1 MIEIIPAIDL
11 IEGHCVRLSKGDFGK
26 VTSYSDDPVETARS
40 FEASGIKRLHVVDLD
55 GARTGFPGNLGVLA
69 DLVRST
75 SLRVDFGGGIR
86 SRSILDEVLKAGATM
101 VSIGSMAVGRPE
113 ILQDWIGEFGPERFF
128 IGADV
133 KGDCIAYHGWQT
145 ESAIHWSEF
154 IGRWMSAG
162 ITNFFC
168 TDVERDGELTGPAIG
183 LYQDILKQFPG
194 IRLVGSGGVSSEE
207 DIQALEDI
215 GIEAVIVGKAI
226 YEGRIRMED
235 RRPTTDDR

>member
-11 IEGHCVRLSKGDFGK
+11 IEGRCVRLSKGDFGK

-55 GARTGFPGNLGVLA
+55 GARSGAPGNIEVL
-69 DLVRST
+69 RKIISST
-75 SLRVDFGGGIR
+75 SLSIDFGGGIR
-86 SRSILDEVLKAGATM
+86 SRAVLDEVLKAGATM
-101 VSIGSMAVGRPE
+101 VSIGSLAVSRPE
-113 ILQDWIGEFGPERFF
+113 ILQEWIGEFGPERFF

-133 KGDCIAYHGWQT
+133 KGDCIAYNGWQT
-145 ESAIHWSEF
+145 ESAIHWREF
-154 IGRWMSAG
+154 IGQWIGAG

-183 LYQDILKQFPG
+183 LYQEILKQFPG

-226 YEGRIRMED
+226 YEGKIRI
-235 RRPTTDDR
+235 DD

>member
-11 IEGHCVRLSKGDFGK
+11 IEGRCVRLSKGDFGK
-26 VTSYSDDPVETARS
+26 VTFYSDDPVETARS

-55 GARTGFPGNLGVLA
+55 GARSGSPGNIEVLRK
-69 DLVRST
+69 LLSST
-75 SLRVDFGGGIR
+75 SLKIDFGGGIR
-86 SRSILDEVLKAGATM
+86 TRANLEEVLEAGATQ

-113 ILQDWIGEFGPERFF
+113 VLEDWIGEFGPERFF

-133 KGDCIAYHGWQT
+133 KGNCIAYHGWQT

-154 IGRWMSAG
+154 IGRWMGAG

-183 LYQDILKQFPG
+183 LYQDILKLFPG
-194 IRLVGSGGVSSEE
+194 IRLVASGGVSSEE
-207 DIQALEDI
+207 DIRALDAI
-215 GIEAVIVGKAI
+215 GLEAVIVGKAI
-226 YEGRIRMED
+226 YEGRIRIED
-235 RRPTTDDR
+235 RRPKTDDR

>member
-11 IEGHCVRLSKGDFGK
+11 IKGRCVRLSKGDFGR

-55 GARTGFPGNLGVLA
+55 GARSGSPGNIKVLRQ
-69 DLVRST
+69 LISST
-75 SLRVDFGGGIR
+75 SLKIDFGGGIR
-86 SRSILDEVLKAGATM
+86 TRSNLEEVLGAGANM

-113 ILQDWIGEFGPERFF
+113 ILREWIGEFGPERFF

-154 IGRWMSAG
+154 IGQWMGAG
-162 ITNFFC
+162 IINFFC

-207 DIQALEDI
+207 DIRALDAI
-215 GIEAVIVGKAI
+215 GLEAVIVGKAI
-226 YEGRIRMED
+226 YEGKIRMDD